1 MSKSKGALTNAQVE
15 KFKGGAVYAGGNNKG
30 KQKPQDF
37 LWCSELPG
45 FGIRLGMKTGV
56 KTFILQYRLRGV
68 ATDKIISIGR
78 YGEPLLIEG
87 RVFSLEVNLA
97 RQKALELKAKMRLG
111 IDPVAQEKEQREA
124 ATQQAEVGKARTTT
138 LREVLEH
145 FLAHHRTK
153 HGPLRPR
160 TAADYRTY
168 MERHLTTWLDRPV
181 CEITRA
187 ACLERFTEVS
197 SEAPVSANLTFEYLR
212 ALLNH
217 AREMFT
223 TEDGDPTILAANP
236 VSRMFKIR
244 RKNPE
249 KARDRRIPLTKIGAV
264 WLELQKRRTAARTID
279 QRTATDWV
287 CTMLLTGMRL
297 TESASLKWTDIDLEA
312 KTLTLRS
319 NVVKNHNEVTLPMST
334 LLHEILSERRA
345 PAPEPEKVTRRRRPE
360 LKRSSEY
367 VFATNGQKTPH
378 ITGAPGTFDAIKK
391 ASGVQVSAHD
401 LRRTFEDLC
410 VAVKVDSDQRRLLL
424 NHISGDVHAVH
435 YSNNRNALQAAV
447 EAVATY
453 VTNAAKIAAAGNV
466 VSLPLPA
473 QRAAG

>member
-1 MSKSKGALTNAQVE
+1 MFSKGALTNAQVE
-15 KFKGGAVYAGGNNKG
+15 KFRGGALYESGKNKG
-30 KQKPQDF
+30 TQKPQDF
-37 LWCSELPG
+37 LWDTELRG
-45 FGIRLGMKTGV
+45 FGIRLGMLSGIKA
-56 KTFILQYRLRGV
+56 FIFQYRV
-68 ATDKIISIGR
+68 AGAQQQKIITIGR
-78 YGEPLLIEG
+78 FGEPLLVEG
-87 RVFSLEVNLA
+87 NVVPFDANRA

-111 IDPVAQEKEQREA
+111 IDPVAEEREQRQA
-124 ATQQAEVGKARTTT
+124 AAQQAEVSKARTTT
-138 LREVLEH
+138 LQEVLEH
-145 FLAHHRTK
+145 FLTHHRTK
-153 HGPLRPR
+153 YGPLRPR
-160 TAADYRTY
+160 TAADYRNYT
-168 MERHLTTWLDRPV
+168 ERHLTTWLDKPV

-197 SEAPVSANLTFEYLR
+197 SEAPISANLTFEYLR

-217 AREMFT
+217 AREMFA
-223 TEDGDPTILAANP
+223 TEDGEYTILPSNP
-236 VSRMFKIR
+236 VTRMFKIR

-249 KARDRRIPLTKIGAV
+249 KARDRRIPLSKIGAV

-297 TESASLKWTDIDLEA
+297 TESASLKWTDVDLDA

-319 NVVKNHNEVTLPMST
+319 DVVKNHNGITLPMST
-334 LLHEILSERRA
+334 LLHEILSERRT
-345 PAPEPEKVTRRRRPE
+345 PTPEREVVTRRRRIE
-360 LKRSSEY
+360 RSSDY
-367 VFATNGQKTPH
+367 VFATNGLKTPH
-378 ITGAPGTFDAIKK
+378 ITGAPGVFDAIKK

-401 LRRTFEDLC
+401 LRRGYEDLC

-453 VTNAAKIAAAGNV
+453 VANAAKIAAAGNV

-473 QRAAG
+473 QRAAV